1 MKKLIVTVAVIC
13 LFTSSA
19 YAADYCDT
27 KYMELINALKKSDK
41 ILDDQKTKYLPS
53 LEKALELC
61 KENKMEEV
69 RNERNS
75 LRFKVFESAAFK
87 LDSHRKTGVELKIT

>member
-1 MKKLIVTVAVIC
+1 MKKLIVAVAVIC

-61 KENKMEEV
+61 KENNMEEA
-69 RNERNS
+69 RNIM
-75 LRFKVFESAAFK
+75 
-87 LDSHRKTGVELKIT
+87 DELKDQFFQDALTHKREYFGN